1 MIISGIVVDVEPGRG
16 DDLLTTLQATPG
28 ITKAEGP
35 VTTGRL
41 VAVIEADDNAA
52 LESLMNA
59 LIATP
64 GILGVNPAFIHFD
77 A

>member
-1 MIISGIVVDVEPGRG
+1 MIISGVVVDVAPDRG
-16 DDLLTTLQATPG
+16 DDLLKTLQATPG

-41 VAVIEADDNAA
+41 VALVEVADHAA
-52 LESLMNA
+52 LESLMGA

>member
-1 MIISGIVVDVEPGRG
+1 MIISGVVVDVEPNRG
-16 DDLLTTLQATPG
+16 GDLLKTLQATPG

-41 VAVIEADDNAA
+41 IAVIEAADHAA
-52 LESLMNA
+52 LESLMNT